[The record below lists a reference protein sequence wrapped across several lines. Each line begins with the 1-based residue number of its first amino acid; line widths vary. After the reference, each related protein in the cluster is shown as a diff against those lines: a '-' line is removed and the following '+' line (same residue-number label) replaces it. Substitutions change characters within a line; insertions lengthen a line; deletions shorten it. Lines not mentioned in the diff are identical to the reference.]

1 METEEYDNPKEI
13 RATLETYKKL
23 ADDFS
28 NHDTILKDK
37 TVLSYIAYILEVPYL
52 DIINLSLD
60 ILELFIKN
68 ADNYLHITSTFGIR
82 EALDAVV
89 NRFIL
94 SEPEISKRA
103 QHLKDNIERMKPPI
117 YNLRSR
123 CRIIERKKL
132 KTHVIV
138 LHVQGLLPE
147 TRSELESTLIKIEG
161 LISLVID
168 VEHQR
173 VTMRTLNNVTAKLI
187 AEAIQENLDNMEAW
201 LVTKNKFNQE
211 FLVRLTHKE
220 DTDDIENM
228 PEYLPEEEEQEDGK
242 EGVVSLF
249 SGLRQSASSLYKS
262 TAEFLHNSF
271 YW

>member
-1 METEEYDNPKEI
+1 M
-13 RATLETYKKL
+13 
-23 ADDFS
+23 
-28 NHDTILKDK
+28 
-37 TVLSYIAYILEVPYL
+37 LSYIAYILEVPYL

-138 LHVQGLLPE
+138 LHVQGLLP
-147 TRSELESTLIKIEG
+147 
-161 LISLVID
+161 
-168 VEHQR
+168 
-173 VTMRTLNNVTAKLI
+173 
-187 AEAIQENLDNMEAW
+187 
-201 LVTKNKFNQE
+201 
-211 FLVRLTHKE
+211 
-220 DTDDIENM
+220 
-228 PEYLPEEEEQEDGK
+228 
-242 EGVVSLF
+242 VSL
-249 SGLRQSASSLYKS
+249 L
-262 TAEFLHNSF
+262 FLG
-271 YW
+271 